1 MLLVYS
7 LNARS
12 SQNFQEL
19 DISNDAKL
27 AARDIVAAGGGQ
39 IPNSLEFSVKLYRQ
53 GQNAIYTVDWMSV
66 TPVMISALVADKT
79 EEELIW
85 IRLLKL
91 VPVESGLHKMNP
103 EPPPQIPWLARV
115 LLPKHVYASKHLAW
129 LTEVNTAM
137 GFALLDGST
146 VAKEVGK

>member
-1 MLLVYS
+1 MLLLYS
-7 LNARS
+7 LNART
-12 SQNFQEL
+12 SQDVQEHE
-19 DISNDAKL
+19 ISASAKN
-27 AARDIVAAGGGQ
+27 AARDILAVGGGQ
-39 IPNSLEFSVKLYRQ
+39 IPTSLEFSVKLYRQ
-53 GQNAIYTVDWMSV
+53 GKNAIFTIDWMSV

-115 LLPKHVYASKHLAW
+115 LLPKHVYAAKHLPW
-129 LTEVNTAM
+129 LTEVNTAL
-137 GFALLDGST
+137 GFALLDGTPAS
-146 VAKEVGK
+146 KEVGK

>member
-12 SQNFQEL
+12 AQDVQEQEL
-19 DISNDAKL
+19 SDNARN
-27 AARDIVAAGGGQ
+27 AAREILVAGGGQ
-39 IPNSLEFSVKLYRQ
+39 IPTSLEFSVKLYRQ
-53 GQNAIYTVDWMSV
+53 GRNAIFTIDWMSV
-66 TPVMISALVADKT
+66 TPVMISALVADKA

-91 VPVESGLHKMNP
+91 VPIESGLHKMNP

-115 LLPKHVYASKHLAW
+115 LLPKHVYAAKHLNW
-129 LTEVNTAM
+129 LNEVNTAL
-137 GFALLDGST
+137 GFALLDGTPAS
-146 VAKEVGK
+146 KEVGK